1 MDRTSELNL
10 LLNGVLASEQRE
22 PKFYEQM
29 YMDLRDISSKATRST
44 SYKTLLLLDNELNV
58 FVKKCTDLFDNVS
71 ISGSAD
77 IQAHF
82 DGVKYIVN
90 REILEASKQL
100 AASKKKAMNVEVEL
114 EPQKPQSFKKVA
126 DNQLYEQETK
136 RIVESAQYEV
146 TRQRIQKIEA
156 VQKAIQENLLLQD
169 ERIDKISITH
179 TETTKVYDHLSAD
192 DRAYNGSFFRRAA
205 FTIIMCLSF
214 VLLFVHF
221 FYKYTK

>member
-10 LLNGVLASEQRE
+10 LLNGALASDKRE
-22 PKFYEQM
+22 TKFYEQM
-29 YMDLRDISSKATRST
+29 YMDLQDISSKAARST

-71 ISGSAD
+71 ISGSED
-77 IQAHF
+77 MQAHF
-82 DGVKYIVN
+82 EGVKYIVN
-90 REILEASKQL
+90 REILETSKEL

-114 EPQKPQSFKKVA
+114 EPQKPQSFRKVT

-136 RIVESAQYEV
+136 RIVESAQYEI

-169 ERIDKISITH
+169 ERIDNISMTH
-179 TETTKVYDHLSAD
+179 TETTKVYDKLSTD
-192 DRAYNGSFFRRAA
+192 DVSHNGSFFRRTA

-221 FYKYTK
+221 FYKYAK